1 MRMNQ
6 EEKTHWTQDKI
17 LLYVKACMSATGL
30 TRMPS
35 RSELSEYYGNDKLTN
50 AIRRFPG
57 GYYKIAE
64 ILNVEMKESETQ
76 FGKYGED
83 LATKLLEEHGFA
95 VERMSTRYAYDLYV
109 NGSVKVDVKTARL
122 SKTSGTAF
130 YYSFNLEKRFPTCDI
145 YFLIAR
151 NEDGES
157 IYIVPAS
164 INQTQIGI
172 GEKKTK
178 YIKYQDRY
186 DIIADMSKAF
196 ASAKS

>member
-1 MRMNQ
+1 MNQ
-6 EEKTHWTQDKI
+6 ENKTHWTQDKI

-109 NGSVKVDVKTARL
+109 NGSVKVDVKTARP
-122 SKTSGTAF
+122 SRANKSF
-130 YYSFNLEKRFPTCDI
+130 CYSFNLEKRFPTCDV
-145 YFLIAR
+145 YFLIAKS
-151 NEDGES
+151 EEKES

-164 INQTQIGI
+164 INQTQIGL
-172 GEKKTK
+172 GTGTTV
-178 YIKYQDRY
+178 YSKYQDRY

-196 ASAKS
+196 ASAKF

>member
-1 MRMNQ
+1 MNQ

>member
-1 MRMNQ
+1 MNQ

-17 LLYVKACMSATGL
+17 LLYVKACMSTTGL

>member
-1 MRMNQ
+1 MNQ

-164 INQTQIGI
+164 INQTQIRI

>member
-1 MRMNQ
+1 MNR
-6 EEKTHWTQDKI
+6 EGKTHWTQDKI

-35 RSELSEYYGNDKLTN
+35 RSELNEYYGNAKLTN
-50 AIRRFPG
+50 AIKRFPG
-57 GYYKIAE
+57 GYYKVAE
-64 ILNVEMKESETQ
+64 LLKIEMKESETQ
-76 FGKYGED
+76 FGKYGEG
-83 LATKLLEEHGFA
+83 LATKLLEEHGFT

-122 SKTSGTAF
+122 SKTNGSAF

-145 YFLIAR
+145 YFLIAK
-151 NEDGES
+151 NEDGEN

-178 YIKYQDRY
+178 YSKYQDRY

>member
-1 MRMNQ
+1 MNQ

-109 NGSVKVDVKTARL
+109 NGSVKVDVKTARP
-122 SKTSGTAF
+122 SKANKSF
-130 YYSFNLEKRFPTCDI
+130 CYSFNLEKRFPTCDV
-145 YFLIAR
+145 YFLIGCYDSGYKSWTILER
-151 NEDGES
+151 GYSGRD
-157 IYIVPAS
+157 I
-164 INQTQIGI
+164 
-172 GEKKTK
+172 KTK
-178 YIKYQDRY
+178 EIHCWRYIPEPPEGNE
-186 DIIADMSKAF
+186 
-196 ASAKS
+196 

>member
-1 MRMNQ
+1 MNR

-57 GYYKIAE
+57 GYYKVAE
-64 ILNVEMKESETQ
+64 LLKIEMKESETQ
-76 FGKYGED
+76 FGRSGEELAID
-83 LATKLLEEHGFA
+83 LLKAHGFE

-109 NGSVKVDVKTARL
+109 NGSVKVDVKTAKL

-130 YYSFNLEKRFPTCDI
+130 YYSFNLEKRFPTCDV
-145 YFLIAR
+145 YFLIAK
-151 NEDGES
+151 NENGES

-164 INQTQIGI
+164 INQTQIGL
-172 GEKKTK
+172 GTGTTV
-178 YIKYQDRY
+178 YSKYQDRY
-186 DIIADMSKAF
+186 DIITDMSKAF

>member
-1 MRMNQ
+1 MNR

-17 LLYVKACMSATGL
+17 LLYVKACMSGTGL

-64 ILNVEMKESETQ
+64 ILNIEMKESETQ

-95 VERMSTRYAYDLYV
+95 VERMSTRCKSQKDASKETGV
-109 NGSVKVDVKTARL
+109 SVSQISCCAKGQKKSCKGYEFQRIEEFPMAVT
-122 SKTSGTAF
+122 
-130 YYSFNLEKRFPTCDI
+130 KRRF
-145 YFLIAR
+145 
-151 NEDGES
+151 GE
-157 IYIVPAS
+157 
-164 INQTQIGI
+164 
-172 GEKKTK
+172 E
-178 YIKYQDRY
+178 
-186 DIIADMSKAF
+186 
-196 ASAKS
+196 

>member
-1 MRMNQ
+1 MNQ

-130 YYSFNLEKRFPTCDI
+130 YYLFNLEKRFPTCDI

>member
-1 MRMNQ
+1 MNR

-57 GYYKIAE
+57 GYYKVAE
-64 ILNVEMKESETQ
+64 LLKIEMKESETQ
-76 FGKYGED
+76 FGRSGEELAID
-83 LATKLLEEHGFA
+83 LLKAHGFE

-109 NGSVKVDVKTARL
+109 NGSVKVDVKTAKL

-130 YYSFNLEKRFPTCDI
+130 YYSFNLEKRFPTCDV
-145 YFLIAR
+145 YFLIAK
-151 NEDGES
+151 NENGES

-164 INQTQIGI
+164 INQTQIGL
-172 GEKKTK
+172 GTGTTV
-178 YIKYQDRY
+178 YSKYQDRY
-186 DIIADMSKAF
+186 DIITDMSKAF
-196 ASAKS
+196 ASAKL

>member
-1 MRMNQ
+1 MNQ

-64 ILNVEMKESETQ
+64 ILNVEMKKSETQ

-109 NGSVKVDVKTARL
+109 NGSVTQAIQPYEYGHPYSKKTLLWERGVPPLHPTNIVEPTA
-122 SKTSGTAF
+122 TWCPSGS
-130 YYSFNLEKRFPTCDI
+130 YSHKHGEQHKGMFTTDR
-145 YFLIAR
+145 AR
-151 NEDGES
+151 NR
-157 IYIVPAS
+157 A
-164 INQTQIGI
+164 
-172 GEKKTK
+172 KTFPGVAK
-178 YIKYQDRY
+178 
-186 DIIADMSKAF
+186 AMSEQWG
-196 ASAKS
+196 

>member
-1 MRMNQ
+1 MNQ

-57 GYYKIAE
+57 GYYEIAKI
-64 ILNVEMKESETQ
+64 LDVRMKESETQ
-76 FGKYGED
+76 FGRSGEELAID
-83 LATKLLEEHGFA
+83 LLKAHGFE

-109 NGSVKVDVKTARL
+109 NGSVKVDVKTASL

-164 INQTQIGI
+164 TNQTQIGI

>member
-1 MRMNQ
+1 MNQ

-164 INQTQIGI
+164 INQTQIVI

>member
-1 MRMNQ
+1 MNR

-35 RSELSEYYGNDKLTN
+35 RSELSKYYGNDKLTN

-64 ILNVEMKESETQ
+64 ILNIEMKESETQ

-109 NGSVKVDVKTARL
+109 NGSVKVDVKTARPSRANKSFAIRL
-122 SKTSGTAF
+122 ILKNDSLLAMFISDCKKRREGKHL
-130 YYSFNLEKRFPTCDI
+130 YSSCFHQPDADWSWN
-145 YFLIAR
+145 R
-151 NEDGES
+151 NDCVQQISRS
-157 IYIVPAS
+157 IRHY
-164 INQTQIGI
+164 
-172 GEKKTK
+172 
-178 YIKYQDRY
+178 R
-186 DIIADMSKAF
+186 
-196 ASAKS
+196 

>member
-1 MRMNQ
+1 MNR

-57 GYYKIAE
+57 GYYKIVE
-64 ILNVEMKESETQ
+64 ILNVKMKESETQ

-83 LATKLLEEHGFA
+83 LATKLLEEHGFS

-109 NGSVKVDVKTARL
+109 NGSVTVTKNCKEGYDHNGIDRVDS
-122 SKTSGTAF
+122 SKG
-130 YYSFNLEKRFPTCDI
+130 YSAENV
-145 YFLIAR
+145 
-151 NEDGES
+151 
-157 IYIVPAS
+157 VPCCKICNRGKA
-164 INQTQIGI
+164 N
-172 GEKKTK
+172 
-178 YIKYQDRY
+178 
-186 DIIADMSKAF
+186 MSKEDFIEWACRI
-196 ASAKS
+196 AKHSQAMSEQWG

>member
-1 MRMNQ
+1 MNQ

-64 ILNVEMKESETQ
+64 ILNVKMKESETQ

>member
-1 MRMNQ
+1 MGYSHG
-6 EEKTHWTQDKI
+6 KHWTQEEILESVKI
-17 LLYVKACMSATGL
+17 CMEDTGL
-30 TRMPS
+30 SRMPS
-35 RSELSEYYGNDKLTN
+35 RNELNRYFGNTGITN
-50 AIRRFPG
+50 ALRRFPG
-57 GYYKIAE
+57 GYYEIAKI
-64 ILNVEMKESETQ
+64 LDVRMKESETQ
-76 FGKYGED
+76 FGRSGEELAID
-83 LATKLLEEHGFA
+83 LLKAHGFE

-151 NEDGES
+151 NKDGES

-164 INQTQIGI
+164 INQTQIEI

-196 ASAKS
+196 TSAKS

>member
-1 MRMNQ
+1 MNR

-64 ILNVEMKESETQ
+64 ILNIEMKESETQ

-95 VERMSTRYAYDLYV
+95 VERMSTRCAYDLYV
-109 NGSVKVDVKTARL
+109 NGSVKVDVKTARP
-122 SKTSGTAF
+122 SRANKSF
-130 YYSFNLEKRFPTCDI
+130 CYSFNLEKRFPTCDI
-145 YFLIAR
+145 YFLIAKKR
-151 NEDGES
+151 REGKHLYSSCFHQPDADWSWNWNDC
-157 IYIVPAS
+157 V
-164 INQTQIGI
+164 QQISRPI
-172 GEKKTK
+172 RH
-178 YIKYQDRY
+178 YR
-186 DIIADMSKAF
+186 
-196 ASAKS
+196 

>member
-1 MRMNQ
+1 
-6 EEKTHWTQDKI
+6 
-17 LLYVKACMSATGL
+17 MSATGL

>member
-1 MRMNQ
+1 MNQ

-76 FGKYGED
+76 FGRSGEE
-83 LATKLLEEHGFA
+83 LAINLLKAHGFE

-109 NGSVKVDVKTARL
+109 NSSVKVDVKTARL
-122 SKTSGTAF
+122 IKTSGTAF

-196 ASAKS
+196 ALAKS

>member
-1 MRMNQ
+1 MNR

-64 ILNVEMKESETQ
+64 ILNIEMKESETQ

-95 VERMSTRYAYDLYV
+95 VERMSTRYAYDL
-109 NGSVKVDVKTARL
+109 
-122 SKTSGTAF
+122 
-130 YYSFNLEKRFPTCDI
+130 
-145 YFLIAR
+145 
-151 NEDGES
+151 
-157 IYIVPAS
+157 
-164 INQTQIGI
+164 
-172 GEKKTK
+172 
-178 YIKYQDRY
+178 
-186 DIIADMSKAF
+186 
-196 ASAKS
+196 

>member
-1 MRMNQ
+1 MNR
-6 EEKTHWTQDKI
+6 EEKTHWAQDKI

-35 RSELSEYYGNDKLTN
+35 RSELNEYYGNAKLTN
-50 AIRRFPG
+50 AIKRFPG
-57 GYYKIAE
+57 GYYKVAE
-64 ILNVEMKESETQ
+64 LLKIEMKESETQ
-76 FGKYGED
+76 FGKYGES
-83 LATKLLEEHGFA
+83 LATKLLEEHGFT

-145 YFLIAR
+145 YFLIAKSKA
-151 NEDGES
+151 GES

-178 YIKYQDRY
+178 YSKYQDRY
-186 DIIADMSKAF
+186 DIITDMSKAF

>member
-1 MRMNQ
+1 MNR

-196 ASAKS
+196 DSAKS